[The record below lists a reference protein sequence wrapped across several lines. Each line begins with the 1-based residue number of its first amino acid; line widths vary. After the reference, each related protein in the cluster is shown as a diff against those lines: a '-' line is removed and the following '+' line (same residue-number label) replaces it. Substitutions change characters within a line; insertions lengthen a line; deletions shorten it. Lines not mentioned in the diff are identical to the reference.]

1 MTSTH
6 DLPGDSQPHHHHDRP
21 LAESI
26 VAATRTI
33 HAKLNKLI
41 IARLPLAL
49 PPRASDPTL
58 YISGLLHITPIYMT
72 FEALWRDILD
82 SSPANDV
89 DEKETNDDPD
99 TSLPDSGETDF
110 PASDIHRLSGC
121 NRTQSLLQHVF
132 LPGLMRSDRLKADI
146 AHLTGWSDNLVE
158 DQLRFVEQSGR
169 LGDFIQHIKRSVQH
183 RPHVLLAYSYILFMA
198 LFAGGRFIRATL
210 ESAGDDFWNHLPSP
224 IKPTSLPCQQSTRP
238 TKRASGLS
246 DEQLP
251 EHDHYCHATHT
262 MPLRFFHFQTSEDGE
277 DLKREFKQRLL
288 DAERLLTAREK
299 HDIVQ
304 ESVCIFENMTLL
316 INQLDS
322 VCGDPERKDSG
333 GTASSL
339 IDLVDQFHPFR
350 ARLRDSVAVAKE
362 RSARTP
368 TLSSDGV
375 RQVWRTW
382 VNTSTS
388 SPPES
393 EYTTPIG
400 HPDVSRTDINIASC
414 PASKSMRFEKALPK
428 PSRNPSDVGK
438 ARHSLDECI
447 KLASQRLQSMH
458 VINWLILAAFCVLT
472 CGALF
477 SARRG
482 EDLAID
488 V

>member
-6 DLPGDSQPHHHHDRP
+6 DVPNDSQPHHNHDRL

-26 VAATRTI
+26 VAATRGI

-49 PPRASDPTL
+49 PPRAQDPAL

-82 SSPANDV
+82 SPVNDV
-89 DEKETNDDPD
+89 DKKETNPHDPD
-99 TSLPDSGETDF
+99 TGLPEATS
-110 PASDIHRLSGC
+110 PASDVHRLSGC
-121 NRTQSLLQHVF
+121 NRVQSLLQHVF

-146 AHLTGWSDNLVE
+146 AHITGWSDSLVE

-224 IKPTSLPCQQSTRP
+224 IKPTSLPCQKSTRP

-251 EHDHYCHATHT
+251 DHDHYCHATHT
-262 MPLRFFHFQTSEDGE
+262 MPLRFFHFQTPEDGE

-288 DAERLLTAREK
+288 DAEKMLTTREK
-299 HDIVQ
+299 QDIVQ

-316 INQLDS
+316 IHQLDS
-322 VCGDPERKDSG
+322 VCGDPERKDSSS
-333 GTASSL
+333 TTSSL
-339 IDLVDQFHPFR
+339 FELVDQFHPFR
-350 ARLRDSVAVAKE
+350 SRIRDSVSITKE
-362 RSARTP
+362 RSARTS

-375 RQVWRTW
+375 RQVWKSW
-382 VNTSTS
+382 VNTSAS
-388 SPPES
+388 SPPQGEFVAP
-393 EYTTPIG
+393 TG
-400 HPDVSRTDINIASC
+400 HPDVSRADSGAASC

-428 PSRNPSDVGK
+428 PTRTPSDLAKTKHG
-438 ARHSLDECI
+438 LQECF

-458 VINWLILAAFCVLT
+458 VINWLMLAAFCALT
-472 CGALF
+472 YGALF

-482 EDLAID
+482 EDMALDA
-488 V
+488 